1 MPDHAPL
8 RADLDNGMVSIVK
21 EDHAA
26 PIVTLQ
32 AWFRAGSIFEEEFL
46 GCGISHFVEHMI
58 FKGTPT
64 RGVGQFAN
72 EIRAAGGDLNAYT
85 FYDRTVFYCTV
96 RSAYL
101 DAALE
106 ALSDVVKNS
115 AFDPA
120 ETAKESEV
128 IVKEL
133 EKDVDTPDHILYQLF
148 QATAY
153 QVHPYR
159 IPVGGFID
167 QFKRIG
173 REDLVRYYR
182 RMYVPNNMIFV
193 VVGDVDAPAAAGKV
207 ERAFADFQRRPRPPI
222 PLLQEPR
229 QLGRRQASREAD
241 TPQTKLMLGWHT
253 IPVTHPDLYALDVL
267 SLVLGHG
274 RASRFARIVK
284 DKRRLVSSIDASSD
298 TPLDPG
304 TFYVWADGIEPDRI
318 GETQDVVLEEAYRLR
333 DEPITSAELDRA
345 KNQVLANF
353 VFSRQGVEAQARSLG
368 MGECLAHNIAF
379 DALYVQGIKRVQPDQ
394 VLDAARRYLTEETL
408 TVASV
413 VPRTAP
419 VAVGGAPLAAA
430 AAPAAGVRV
439 PSVAKSSLPGGGTL
453 LVRPNRALPL
463 VTAYA
468 TFLGGVRFE
477 PLDRAGVS
485 AFMASTMTRGT
496 RRRSAD
502 ELNEAIESVGGRLE
516 QFSGKNSFGLQ
527 VTCLT
532 EHLDLALGLLGEC
545 LSEPAFDA
553 EQVELIRR
561 LTLSAI
567 ARQKEDAMTQDMLL
581 LNRLLYGEH
590 PYGRPHLGNEETIA
604 AMGREDLVAFH
615 AGWCRS
621 SNAVVSVVGDVSVE
635 EAQAKIG
642 RVLAGL
648 SASPVDAPTLSA
660 QPRVVAR
667 QDARQTIPGRNL
679 GALCV
684 GFPTVSFR
692 HPDGYVLDVI
702 QQLLSGLGGRLF
714 VRLREEQALAYEVH
728 GVAAN
733 NLDPGAF
740 LFMTRTTADKF
751 DACLAGL
758 ADELAHLSSD
768 LIPEDELARAKNSLV
783 GARIAD
789 LQRNQDQAQGMA
801 LDELYGL
808 GYEHYWRYIDRIEG
822 IGVEDIRRV
831 ARAYLDMGRCIV
843 ARTLVEPA
851 SWPCQPASS
860 QQAGPGGSGRHG
872 GVSA

>member
-1 MPDHAPL
+1 MPDQAPL
-8 RADLDNGMVSIVK
+8 RADLDNGMVFIVK

-64 RGVGQFAN
+64 RGVGAFAN

-96 RSAYL
+96 RSPYL
-101 DAALE
+101 DPALD

-133 EKDVDTPDHILYQLF
+133 EKDLDTPDQVLYHLF
-148 QATAY
+148 QSTAY

-159 IPVGGFID
+159 IPVGGYID

-193 VVGDVDAPAAAGKV
+193 VVGDVDGSEAARRV
-207 ERAFADFQRRPRPPI
+207 ERSFADFERRPRPPI
-222 PLLQEPR
+222 TLPREPR
-229 QLGRRQASREAD
+229 QLGRREASREAD
-241 TPQTKLMLGWHT
+241 TPQTKLMLGWPT
-253 IPVTHPDLYALDVL
+253 IAVSHPDLYALDVL

-274 RASRFARIVK
+274 RASRLARIVK

-304 TFYVWADGIEPDRI
+304 TFYVWADGIEPDRFR
-318 GETQDVVLEEAYRLR
+318 ETCDVVLEEAYRLR
-333 DEPITSAELDRA
+333 DEPVTAAELDRA

-353 VFSRQGVEAQARSLG
+353 VYSRQGVEAQARSLG
-368 MGECLAHNIAF
+368 TGECLAHNIAF
-379 DALYVQGIKRVQPDQ
+379 DALYVDGIRRVRPEQ

-413 VPRTAP
+413 VPRSAS
-419 VAVGGAPLAAA
+419 VSVGGSTLAAA
-430 AAPAAGVRV
+430 SEPPPTGGVRV
-439 PSVAKSSLPGGGTL
+439 PDVAKSTLPGGGTL
-453 LVRPNRALPL
+453 LVRPNRTLPL

-468 TFLGGVRFE
+468 AFLGGVRFE
-477 PLDRAGVS
+477 PPDRAGVS
-485 AFMASTMTRGT
+485 AFMASAMTRGT
-496 RRRSAD
+496 RRRTAE
-502 ELNEAIESVGGRLE
+502 ELHEAIESVGGRLE

-532 EHLDLALGLLGEC
+532 EHLDLALGLFGEC
-545 LSEPAFDA
+545 LTEPAFDPD
-553 EQVELIRR
+553 QIELVRR

-567 ARQKEDAMTQDMLL
+567 ARQREDAMTQDMIL
-581 LNRLLYGEH
+581 LNRSLYGEH
-590 PYGRPHLGNEETIA
+590 PYGRPQLGREETVCAI
-604 AMGREDLVAFH
+604 GREDLAAFH
-615 AGWCRS
+615 AAWCRS
-621 SNAVVSVVGDVSVE
+621 SNAVVAVVGDVSVE
-635 EAQAKIG
+635 EAQSKIAT
-642 RVLAGL
+642 VLAGL
-648 SASPVDAPTLSA
+648 SASPVGVPVLPS
-660 QPRVVAR
+660 QPRIGERSDVE
-667 QDARQTIPGRNL
+667 QTIPGKNL

-702 QQLLSGLGGRLF
+702 QQLLSGLGGRIF

-728 GVAAN
+728 GVAAS

-740 LFMTRTTADKF
+740 LFMTRTTRDKF
-751 DACLAGL
+751 DACLDGL
-758 ADELAHLSSD
+758 ADELARLAREP
-768 LIPEDELARAKNSLV
+768 IPEDELARAKNSLV
-783 GARIAD
+783 GSRIGD

-808 GYEHYWRYIDRIEG
+808 GYEHYWRYLDR
-822 IGVEDIRRV
+822 VEAVGAEDVRRV
-831 ARAYLDMGRCIV
+831 ARAYLDMRRCVV

-851 SWPCQPASS
+851 TA
-860 QQAGPGGSGRHG
+860 AEAAVAAADRTE
-872 GVSA
+872 